1 MNIPTKADVVIIG
14 GGPTGS
20 AAAADLARKGRDVV
34 VLEKGYHPRDQ
45 VGESLIPDFWRFM
58 DMIGVTDKI
67 LAEGFLSK
75 AGAIVSWNKT
85 FRGHTFGDFGF
96 NKPAMHVERDR
107 FDQILF
113 EHAGESGAKLF
124 PGTTVGTVETGTDED
139 GTEQSQIAYKTD
151 EGAEGVITAPVVI
164 DASGQA
170 GVISRQMGIRQI
182 NNEFRYLAVWG
193 YFENSR
199 YLTIDGEGHD
209 ADEIWAH
216 RPVTFISA
224 VKEAGDHGW
233 SWHIQLRDKT
243 SVGIVIPLEVVKQAR
258 RDGESWE
265 DYFLR
270 KTSEVPVLRE
280 LLEPAEYILGSFKT
294 IRDYS
299 SIATE
304 FSGPGFLL
312 AGDAAGFIDPI
323 FSVGVVLGMY
333 SGLAAAW
340 AANSLLETPH
350 KADHIRRMYDH
361 QLKGRIEVARS
372 LALPRYQ
379 TDGEVSELA
388 KETIKFERSAV
399 KELMYVASTFTT
411 RNENWVEMVGGT
423 PPELGEDQ
431 LREYQELNGVAL
443 ATVAAG

>member
-1 MNIPTKADVVIIG
+1 MNIPTAADVVIIG

-20 AAAADLARKGRDVV
+20 TAAADLARKGRDVV

-58 DMIGVTDKI
+58 DKIGVTDKI
-67 LAEGFLSK
+67 LAEGFLAK
-75 AGAIVSWNKT
+75 AGAIMSWNKT

-96 NKPAMHVERDR
+96 KRPAMHVERDR
-107 FDQILF
+107 FDQIPF

-124 PGTTVGTVETGTDED
+124 SGTTVRNVETGTNED
-139 GTEQSQIAYKTD
+139 GSDYSRIAYTTD
-151 EGAEGVITAPVVI
+151 EGAEGVISAPVVI

-182 NNEFRYLAVWG
+182 NDEFRYLAAWG
-193 YFENSR
+193 YFKNAR

-209 ADEIWAH
+209 AHEIWEH
-216 RPVTFISA
+216 GPVTFVSA

-233 SWHIQLRDKT
+233 SWHIQLREKT
-243 SVGIVIPLEVVKQAR
+243 SIGLVIPLDVVKQAR
-258 RDGESWE
+258 HEGESWE

-280 LLEPAEYILGSFKT
+280 LLEPAEYIPGSFKT
-294 IRDYS
+294 IRNYS
-299 SIATE
+299 SISTE

-323 FSVGVVLGMY
+323 FSVGIVLAMY

-340 AANSLLETPH
+340 AANGMLGTPD
-350 KADHIRRMYDH
+350 KADHIRRVYDH

-372 LALPRYQ
+372 LALPRY
-379 TDGEVSELA
+379 TSDGNVSELA
-388 KETIKFERSAV
+388 KETVKFERSGV

-423 PPELGEDQ
+423 PPDLAEDQ
-431 LREYQELNGVAL
+431 IREYEELNGVAL